1 MLRLE
6 RLWEQQNRTPV
17 LLISGAIIL
26 AIALLDWWTKP
37 YVSLGFF
44 YLFPIMLTAGFLPRW
59 VVVLLAAVCAV
70 LSELFSSL
78 DPADSIIRSG
88 FEALALAGCGLFVA
102 ELLRNRRL
110 MLEAEERLRILVET
124 SPAAI
129 VTVDERGFIER
140 ANRAAVELIIPRDGD
155 LVGNPIAAFLPEL
168 HHALR
173 GEEGPQFRASMQC
186 RGHRGNGESFL
197 ADVWF
202 STYKE
207 GSAPKLAAIIADL
220 AEERGVSGAN
230 PAVVANHHE
239 RIPLNAREVDVLRL
253 LVQGLAN
260 KEIASRIEIS
270 ESAVKNAL
278 QQLFSKT
285 DVRTRSQLVRVALER
300 YRDLL

>member
-186 RGHRGNGESFL
+186 RAHRGDGQSFT

-207 GSAPKLAAIIADL
+207 A
-220 AEERGVSGAN
+220 AN
-230 PAVVANHHE
+230 P
-239 RIPLNAREVDVLRL
+239 
-253 LVQGLAN
+253 
-260 KEIASRIEIS
+260 
-270 ESAVKNAL
+270 
-278 QQLFSKT
+278 
-285 DVRTRSQLVRVALER
+285 
-300 YRDLL
+300 